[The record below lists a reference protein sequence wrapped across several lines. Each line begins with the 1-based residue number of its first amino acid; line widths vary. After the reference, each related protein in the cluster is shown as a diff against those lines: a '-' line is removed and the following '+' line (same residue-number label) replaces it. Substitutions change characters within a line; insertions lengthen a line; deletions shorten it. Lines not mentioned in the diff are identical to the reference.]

1 MKKSLTFWQIGG
13 FLFTSAAGSL
23 LHFLYEWTNQSIL
36 VAPFSAVNES
46 TWEHMKLLF
55 FPMFVFSLLENRFVS
70 ERYNN
75 FRCAKLF
82 GTAVGLFLIPVLYY
96 TYTGALGV
104 TADWFNIAIFFISAA
119 AAYFIETVIL
129 KRVVSLSKS
138 SFLCFVVLCL
148 IALAFIIFTFVQPKI
163 PLFQDPVTGMYGI

>member
-70 ERYNN
+70 EHYNN

-119 AAYFIETVIL
+119 AAYFTETVIL

>member
-119 AAYFIETVIL
+119 AAYFTETVIL

>member
-119 AAYFIETVIL
+119 AAYFVETVIL

>member
-1 MKKSLTFWQIGG
+1 MKKSLTFWQKGG

-119 AAYFIETVIL
+119 AAYFTETVIL

>member
-70 ERYNN
+70 EHYNN

-119 AAYFIETVIL
+119 AAYFVETVIL

>member
-104 TADWFNIAIFFISAA
+104 TTDWFNIAIFFISAA
-119 AAYFIETVIL
+119 AAYFVETVIL